1 MDFKVTF
8 NNFENAMNAVKM
20 FELRKQSAIS
30 VLEGK
35 CKAARTAQ
43 KELAKIAV
51 DDFDTFTK
59 LPNIQFTRFPLKLFF
74 PVMFKT
80 MKFKFFKLFT
90 KKIPEE
96 KQLAKMYKKYQKE
109 LTLKD
114 IEQKTLKI
122 HASPWFF

>member
-1 MDFKVTF
+1 MDFKINF
-8 NNFENAMNAVKM
+8 NNFENAMNAAKM
-20 FELRKQSAIS
+20 FELKKHSAIS

-35 CKAARTAQ
+35 CRDARAAQ

-59 LPNIQFTRFPLKLFF
+59 LPNVQFTGFPLKLFF
-74 PVMFKT
+74 PVLFKT
-80 MKFKFFKLFT
+80 MKFKIFRLFT

-96 KQLAKMYKKYQKE
+96 KQLAKMYKEYQKG
-109 LTLKD
+109 LTPKD

-122 HASPWFF
+122 DTSMWF